1 MLLMPA
7 SGYVASNFSKHG
19 VKFFGLALRP
29 WGPDMSRVYDVFNGV
44 HIATAWVFSVLILG
58 HVVMALKHA
67 LVDHALFSRM
77 RLRPRI

>member
-1 MLLMPA
+1 
-7 SGYVASNFSKHG
+7 
-19 VKFFGLALRP
+19 
-29 WGPDMSRVYDVFNGV
+29 VYDVFNGV

-77 RLRPRI
+77 RPRPRI